1 MAHTGAHSRQRL
13 LRRRRATVFRRH
25 PVSGRSRKH
34 GQPVRQL
41 SHDHRQHSAQA
52 LHAARRDRGSAGA
65 RQAHHDRAGAPSP
78 RRVDR
83 ARLVARAAQPARP
96 ASDFQPRDARRLQ
109 RVRSVRARPD
119 RLDVIAA
126 DDRGRPEPIEV
137 RPAAPQIVRL
147 HIGPEPGRAS
157 RLLVPEA
164 PSGTDW
170 ALEETA
176 VGWAVRTSSASLTID
191 RDPYRL
197 RLADASGAGR
207 FVEEP
212 NDQDIRGAY
221 HHFPS
226 GHAPGLRWITAALKP
241 QEALFGLG
249 EHFGALDR
257 RGQAFSSWTVD
268 AFGVRSDRAYKNVP
282 LLLSSEGYAVFF
294 DMTAPLY
301 YELGQSSVA
310 AWQVT
315 ARADHLRLYLIV
327 GDGMAPLIQGYR
339 QLTGSPAVPPDWSF
353 GFWVSRWGYRN
364 REEVM
369 AVARRMR
376 EERVPCDVIHIDPY
390 WMRFH
395 EGHHGDFVWDESAF
409 PDPGGMID
417 ELKGLGFRVS
427 LWESPYVPLDSQMR
441 IEGEGRGFLMT
452 SKSGGSLAL
461 VHGFAKPSAAVDFT
475 NPAAVE
481 WFKAKNRQLLEMGVA
496 VIKTDFAE
504 DLPDDAVAHDGTPAE
519 ELHNLYPLLYQRAV
533 FETAKEVHGYGL
545 IWGRSGYAG
554 SQRTPVHWGGDPAC
568 TFEDMA
574 ASLRGAL
581 SWIMS
586 GAAFAS
592 FDIGGF
598 FGIPRLTDPPSPE
611 LYVRWAQLGLLFS
624 HARAHGHTAP
634 REPWAYGEPALSIFR
649 RYAQLRYRLLPYLYS
664 AALRAPEGVP
674 LARPLV
680 YDHPAD
686 RTTWHIDDE
695 YFLGPDLLV
704 APMFVARGRRDIYLP
719 AGGWYDF
726 WTDRQFDGPR
736 WITYDAELET
746 LPLFVRAG
754 AVIPMGPEL
763 EYANQRSWD
772 PLSFDVYPGAD
783 GITESEL
790 TDDHRHLR
798 FQLTVEGPRV
808 QLVGGPLDYE
818 AAVRVHRPSTRPS
831 VGRLGQPIALS

>member
-1 MAHTGAHSRQRL
+1 ML
-13 LRRRRATVFRRH
+13 
-25 PVSGRSRKH
+25 
-34 GQPVRQL
+34 
-41 SHDHRQHSAQA
+41 
-52 LHAARRDRGSAGA
+52 
-65 RQAHHDRAGAPSP
+65 
-78 RRVDR
+78 
-83 ARLVARAAQPARP
+83 
-96 ASDFQPRDARRLQ
+96 
-109 RVRSVRARPD
+109 SVRARPD
-119 RLDVIAA
+119 QLDVIAE
-126 DDRGRPEPIEV
+126 DDRERRLPIEV
-137 RPAAPQIVRL
+137 RPVAPHIVRL
-147 HIGPEPGRAS
+147 HIGPGPARPS
-157 RLLVPEA
+157 RLLAAEA
-164 PSGTDW
+164 PARAEW

-176 VGWAVRTSSASLTID
+176 TGWAVRTSAVSLTID

-197 RLADASGAGR
+197 RLTDASGAER

-212 NDQDIRGAY
+212 HDQDIRGAY
-221 HHFPS
+221 HHFPT
-226 GHAPGLRWITAALKP
+226 GHARGLRWLTAGLKP
-241 QEALFGLG
+241 AEALFGLG

-257 RGQAFSSWTVD
+257 RGQAFASWTVD

-282 LLLSSEGYAVFF
+282 LLLSSQGYAAFF

-315 ARADHLRLYLIV
+315 ARADHLRLYLIL
-327 GDGMAPLIQGYR
+327 GDGVAPLIRGYQ
-339 QLTGSPAVPPDWSF
+339 QLTGAPAVPPDWSF
-353 GFWVSRWGYRN
+353 GFWISRWGYRN

-441 IEGEGRGFLMT
+441 IEGESRGFLMK

-461 VHGFAKPSAAVDFT
+461 VHGFAKPSAAIDFT
-475 NPAAVE
+475 NPDAVE
-481 WFKAKNRQLLEMGVA
+481 WFKAKNRQLLEMGIA

-533 FETAKEVHGYGL
+533 FETTMEVHDYGL

-598 FGIPRLTDPPSPE
+598 FGIPRLTDPPTPE
-611 LYVRWAQLGLLFS
+611 LYVRWAQMGLLFS

-664 AALRAPEGVP
+664 AARHAADGAPLV
-674 LARPLV
+674 RPLV
-680 YDHPAD
+680 YDHPSD
-686 RTTWHIDDE
+686 PTTHHVDDE

-704 APMFVARGRRDIYLP
+704 APMFKPQGARDVYLP
-719 AGGWYDF
+719 DGGWYDY
-726 WTDRQFDGPR
+726 WSDRRFDGPR
-736 WITYDAELET
+736 WIRYKAELET
-746 LPLFVRAG
+746 LPLFVRSG
-754 AVIPMGPEL
+754 AVLAIGPDLQFTNE
-763 EYANQRSWD
+763 RSWD
-772 PLSFDVYPGAD
+772 PLSFEAYLGAE
-783 GITESEL
+783 GMSEVEV
-790 TDDHRHLR
+790 TDDRRQLR
-798 FQLTVEGPRV
+798 FQLKVDRASLMLE
-808 QLVGGPLDYE
+808 GGPLDY
-818 AAVRVHRPSTRPS
+818 VPDVHVHRADGPLLR
-831 VGRLGQPIALS
+831 GRLGRSIELT